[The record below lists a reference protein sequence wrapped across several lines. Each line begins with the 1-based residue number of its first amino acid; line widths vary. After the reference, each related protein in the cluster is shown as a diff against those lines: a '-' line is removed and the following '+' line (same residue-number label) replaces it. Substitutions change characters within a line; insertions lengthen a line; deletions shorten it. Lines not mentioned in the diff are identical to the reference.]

1 MVTNR
6 VLRGVLQR
14 IDCQLTANGGG
25 GDLLA
30 LVNPWEIRDF
40 EIKLSILYLL
50 SVFKLT
56 WILFVGYV
64 C

>member
-1 MVTNR
+1 ME
-6 VLRGVLQR
+6 
-14 IDCQLTANGGG
+14 GG

-30 LVNPWEIRDF
+30 LVNSWEIHDF
-40 EIKLSILYLL
+40 EIKLLILYSL
-50 SVFKLT
+50 SVFKLA